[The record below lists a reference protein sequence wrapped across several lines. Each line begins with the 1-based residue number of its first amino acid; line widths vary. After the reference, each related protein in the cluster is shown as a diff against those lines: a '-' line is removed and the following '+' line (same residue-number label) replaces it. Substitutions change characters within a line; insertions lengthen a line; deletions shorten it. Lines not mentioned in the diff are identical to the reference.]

1 MIWLN
6 GEFLASDTTIS
17 ANDRGLLLGEA
28 VFETIL
34 AKNSVPRQW
43 HAHMERLWRAC
54 ALFGFAT
61 PYSAADLHAAAVELL
76 NQNTPTENR
85 AVIRITVTGG
95 DGGRGLVPA
104 APAAPNWLM
113 QATLAPTPPA
123 HVSLSLSEVLQP
135 GGQDLS
141 PVKSTNYAAHI
152 LARRAAIANGADDAV
167 LVNQHGRATGTTAG
181 NIFVLRNGALI
192 TPTTDEGALPGITRA
207 RILALSQIEEW
218 PITTGQVTGETLAQA
233 SALVMCNAVM
243 GVVPASLH
251 PREMPES
258 ENIAKKIRAALTARE

>member
-6 GEFLASDTTIS
+6 GEFLTSDTIIS

-34 AKNSVPRQW
+34 AKNSTPTHW
-43 HAHMERLWRAC
+43 PAHMRRLRQAC
-54 ALFGFAT
+54 ALFGFAM
-61 PYSAADLHAAAVELL
+61 PYDAEGLNVAAVELL

-113 QATLAPTPPA
+113 QATPAPNPPA
-123 HVSLSLSEVLQP
+123 HLSLSLSAVLQP
-135 GGQDLS
+135 AGQDLS
-141 PVKSTNYAAHI
+141 PVKSTNYATHI

-167 LVNQHGRATGTTAG
+167 LVNQHGRVTGTTAG

-218 PITTGQVTGETLAQA
+218 PITTGLVTRETLTQA
-233 SALVMCNAVM
+233 SALAICSAVM

-251 PREMPES
+251 QKEMPES

>member
-6 GEFLASDTTIS
+6 GEFLASDKTIS

-34 AKNSVPRQW
+34 AKNSTPTQW
-43 HAHMERLWRAC
+43 PAHMGRLWQAC

-61 PYSAADLHAAAVELL
+61 PYNAAGLHAAAVELL

-113 QATLAPTPPA
+113 QATPAPTPPA

-135 GGQDLS
+135 AGQDLS

-167 LVNQHGRATGTTAG
+167 LVNQHGRVTGTTAG

-218 PITTGQVTGETLAQA
+218 PITTGQVTPETLTQA

-251 PREMPES
+251 PKEMPES

>member
-6 GEFLASDTTIS
+6 GEFLTSDRAIS

-28 VFETIL
+28 AFETVL
-34 AKNSVPRQW
+34 VKSGTPVQW
-43 HAHMERLWRAC
+43 LAHMERLWRAC

-95 DGGRGLVPA
+95 DGGRGLVPG

-141 PVKSTNYAAHI
+141 SVKSTNYAAHI

-181 NIFVLRNGALI
+181 NIFVLRNGVLI

-233 SALVMCNAVM
+233 SALVMCL
-243 GVVPASLH
+243 SLIH
-251 PREMPES
+251 
-258 ENIAKKIRAALTARE
+258 I

>member
-6 GEFLASDTTIS
+6 SEFLASDTTIS

-181 NIFVLRNGALI
+181 NIFVLRNGVLI

-258 ENIAKKIRAALTARE
+258 KNIAKKIRAALTARE

>member
-1 MIWLN
+1 M
-6 GEFLASDTTIS
+6 
-17 ANDRGLLLGEA
+17 
-28 VFETIL
+28 
-34 AKNSVPRQW
+34 
-43 HAHMERLWRAC
+43 
-54 ALFGFAT
+54 
-61 PYSAADLHAAAVELL
+61 
-76 NQNTPTENR
+76 
-85 AVIRITVTGG
+85 
-95 DGGRGLVPA
+95 
-104 APAAPNWLM
+104 
-113 QATLAPTPPA
+113 
-123 HVSLSLSEVLQP
+123 
-135 GGQDLS
+135 S

-181 NIFVLRNGALI
+181 NIFVLRNGVLI

-251 PREMPES
+251 PRDAGKRKYRQKNTRGSHRARIDQSIDKNYQSLGSITCRPRYMPLFRS
-258 ENIAKKIRAALTARE
+258 I